1 MNNSVFFKKLKSLNF
16 TGFQGLDRCIGMR
29 EWIKR
34 ILEKIG
40 IAGHKEKNEETKSD
54 EHER

>member
-1 MNNSVFFKKLKSLNF
+1 MINTGFIKKLKSLNF

-29 EWIKR
+29 EWIKN

-54 EHER
+54 KS